1 MKIGPLE
8 NKALTPLA
16 GDRTP
21 ARAGKTE
28 KAQPEASTQVTLSS
42 VASALGDGGAEFDA
56 GKVQRVSSQMSNGQY
71 KVHPEVIADK
81 LISNAQELLS
91 RGAH

>member
-28 KAQPEASTQVTLSS
+28 KAQPESSTQVTLSS
-42 VASALGDGGAEFDA
+42 VASALGDSGAEFDA
-56 GKVQRVSSQMSNGQY
+56 GKVQRVSSQLNDGKY
-71 KVHPEVIADK
+71 RVNAEVIADK

-91 RGAH
+91 RSAH